1 MNLSA
6 NDRPLGDEPDSRADG
21 RPRGFIR
28 DRRLLGILPL
38 LVVLAGIALL
48 VAVGQADAGRW
59 NTYPLVTFENVR
71 AYDPVEPLRG
81 AYVDLFI
88 GVGDQNVRQPGA
100 RRVSVV
106 RFLAAEADAKTIEGV
121 LRGGTVT
128 LEARRAP
135 DGRLRAVAVI
145 TADGRRFEAR

>member
-1 MNLSA
+1 MSSIH
-6 NDRPLGDEPDSRADG
+6 NDRPPPVEPESRPDG
-21 RPRGFIR
+21 RRRGFIG

-38 LVVLAGIALL
+38 LIVVAGVALL

-59 NTYPLVTFENVR
+59 SAYPLVTFEKVR

-81 AYVDLFI
+81 AYVDLYI
-88 GVGDQNVRQPGA
+88 GDQNVRQPGA
-100 RRVSVV
+100 RRVSIV
-106 RFLAAEADAKTIEGV
+106 RFLAAEADAKAIEGV

-135 DGRLRAVAVI
+135 DGRLRPVAVI